1 MWVQLGGAGGC
12 REAPGPPGCSQEG
25 RDHAREKNVYKIK
38 DFGSGFV
45 TPLPAPCALGFIPP
59 PCAPCAGCRG
69 WGGGLQC
76 LRCPCLPLV
85 LGMGLGML
93 GACARDAR
101 VCAGAWG
108 GLCTLMGFLCSLLG
122 FCAHLWG
129 FVHTWGL
136 GTRVWVC
143 AHTWGFVRARGAV
156 HTHRGAVHTYGVLYT
171 LMGFCT
177 HLWGFVHGL
186 GSIHPW
192 VSVHP
197 WAGAGGVSGVP
208 PHTVSKPRVPTRAPP
223 YDPRVLPL

>member
-1 MWVQLGGAGGC
+1 MQLGGAGGC

-25 RDHAREKNVYKIK
+25 WDHAREKNVYKIK
-38 DFGSGFV
+38 EFGSGFV
-45 TPLPAPCALGFIPP
+45 TPLPAPCALGFVPP

-101 VCAGAWG
+101 VCAEAWG

-136 GTRVWVC
+136 GTCVWVC

-171 LMGFCT
+171 LMGFCA
-177 HLWGFVHGL
+177 HFWGFVHGL

-192 VSVHP
+192 VSMHT

-208 PHTVSKPRVPTRAPP
+208 PHTLSKPRVPTRAPP